1 MKYKI
6 SKLKIAATLLLF
18 AFIVSA
24 VISMVYFYSQ
34 VSRTVSTAD
43 TGLTY
48 SYHYIMIG
56 DAPNTQQWQE
66 MFDAAHDRGKDLGA
80 YVENW
85 GVHLQQGFTIYDQ
98 LEMAIA
104 ANVDG
109 IILSGYNDDEMLALI
124 NLAVERDISIITLI
138 TDVPAS
144 DRGAFISFND
154 YAIGKLFGQQ
164 LLELGENKEVEES
177 AGNLNVTVLIDTAG
191 DVGLSGMIY
200 RGIFEAMRDFSDHNV
215 EITSLEVGQVGEF
228 EAEER
233 IRDLFLNVNRR
244 PDVLIALNATNTVI
258 AMQSLIEYNLVGQV
272 KILGTSVNDSIL
284 NGISQEIIYSTVF
297 INERRMGEK
306 ALELLHANVI
316 GGESNDYQIVNVSL
330 IDLDNLQ
337 SFIQQEERRLEN
349 ESE

>member
-1 MKYKI
+1 MSRVHKA
-6 SKLKIAATLLLF
+6 KLT
-18 AFIVSA
+18 
-24 VISMVYFYSQ
+24 
-34 VSRTVSTAD
+34 
-43 TGLTY
+43 
-48 SYHYIMIG
+48 
-56 DAPNTQQWQE
+56 
-66 MFDAAHDRGKDLGA
+66 
-80 YVENW
+80 
-85 GVHLQQGFTIYDQ
+85 
-98 LEMAIA
+98 
-104 ANVDG
+104 
-109 IILSGYNDDEMLALI
+109 LSGYNDDEMLALI

-200 RGIFEAMRDFSDHNV
+200 RGIFEEMRDFSDHNV